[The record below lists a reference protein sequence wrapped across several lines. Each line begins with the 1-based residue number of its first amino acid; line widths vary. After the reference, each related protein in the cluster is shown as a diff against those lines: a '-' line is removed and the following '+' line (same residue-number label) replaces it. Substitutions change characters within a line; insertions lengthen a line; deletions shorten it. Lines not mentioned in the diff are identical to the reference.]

1 MAWTTNP
8 DAARERGPRY
18 AVTGTIRG
26 GEFDAEFADTAARA
40 EEIAEKMRE
49 DGRRNVRLHLPQE
62 SDFWT
67 IASEFKRARDQL
79 AAATELARAAAHRMT
94 DLGISEA
101 ETARQ
106 LGVDRMTVRSWL
118 GKR

>member
-8 DAARERGPRY
+8 TKARERGPRY

-26 GEFDAEFADTAARA
+26 GEFDATFTDTAEQA
-40 EEIAEKMRE
+40 EATAEKMRE
-49 DGRRNVRLHLPQE
+49 NGRRNVRLHLPQE
-62 SDFWT
+62 ADFGT
-67 IASEFKRARDQL
+67 IARDFQKARDEL
-79 AAATELARAAAHRMT
+79 ARTTELARAAAHRMT
-94 DLGISEA
+94 DMGISEA

>member
-8 DAARERGPRY
+8 AGYNLRGPRF
-18 AVTGTIRG
+18 AVHGTIRG
-26 GEFDAEFADTAARA
+26 GEFDTQFADTAAKA
-40 EEIAEKMRE
+40 EEVAERMRE
-49 DGRRNVRLHLPQE
+49 DGRRNVRIHLPKE
-62 SDFWT
+62 ADFGG
-67 IASEFKRARDQL
+67 IASEFKAARDRL
-79 AAATELARAAAHRMT
+79 NEATELARAAAHRMT
-94 DLGISEA
+94 DMGISES